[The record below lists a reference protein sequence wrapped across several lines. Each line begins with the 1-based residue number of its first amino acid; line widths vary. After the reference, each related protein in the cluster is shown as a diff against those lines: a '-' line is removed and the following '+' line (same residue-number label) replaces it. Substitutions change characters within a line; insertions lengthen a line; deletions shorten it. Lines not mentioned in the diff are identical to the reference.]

1 MIRRLQ
7 EGDLDNGVLARVT
20 NQAVE
25 GLTESLFNDRIF
37 WLESNFI
44 ENLDYDVRVTNIA
57 HNRNS
62 TQQFKCI
69 NSLFNVTGLSM
80 TKDDKK
86 KLLGQH
92 FALQKMNTDRYLDNT
107 QFKKNLTKKMTLD
120 QESAQES
127 EDLGVEDNLEDEIEA

>member
-92 FALQKMNTDRYLDNT
+92 FALQKMNTDRDLDNT
-107 QFKKNLTKKMTLD
+107 KFKKNLTKKMTLD